1 MKITSYE
8 SDTFMQEMEATWQG
22 LKPLYEQVTKY
33 KYLYYLHYLHKQLHA
48 YVRNKLHLH
57 YGDKVMKPTGP
68 IPAHLLGNM
77 WAQSWVNIEDLVK
90 PYPDKPSIDV
100 TAKMEAEGWTPRKMF
115 EQADQYFTSLGLA
128 KALPSFWSG
137 GVKFNN

>member
-1 MKITSYE
+1 
-8 SDTFMQEMEATWQG
+8 
-22 LKPLYEQVTKY
+22 
-33 KYLYYLHYLHKQLHA
+33 
-48 YVRNKLHLH
+48 
-57 YGDKVMKPTGP
+57 MKPTGP

-128 KALPSFWSG
+128 EVPPSFWSG
-137 GVKFNN
+137 MLCYTN